1 MASGGAWQDAQ
12 RKAWFE
18 PFSKETGIKIVEQE
32 YLGDL
37 GKVKAMVDTGNV
49 PIDLVTVETATV
61 LQGCDAGILELPRL
75 FKDCRSNP
83 NSSKAPPSS
92 AASALMPMATSS
104 PMIRMS

>member
-1 MASGGAWQDAQ
+1 MKYTKQTLLALVAATAFTTTIGHAAFAQELSIMASGGAWQDAQ

-18 PFSKETGIKIVEQE
+18 PFSKETGVKILEQE

-61 LQGCDAGILELPRL
+61 LQL
-75 FKDCRSNP
+75 
-83 NSSKAPPSS
+83 
-92 AASALMPMATSS
+92 
-104 PMIRMS
+104 

>member
-1 MASGGAWQDAQ
+1 MFAFAAATAFITSGHVAFADELSIMASGGAWQDAQ

-18 PFSKETGIKIVEQE
+18 PFSKETGAKIVEQE

-61 LQGCDAGILELPRL
+61 
-75 FKDCRSNP
+75 
-83 NSSKAPPSS
+83 
-92 AASALMPMATSS
+92 
-104 PMIRMS
+104 